1 MLGASFPRGGSVKDD
16 FNEASKAMKKKP
28 DLLVV
33 LVLVLGLGVLA
44 STYTQGQP
52 DPEVV
57 AKQFSIR

>member
-1 MLGASFPRGGSVKDD
+1 
-16 FNEASKAMKKKP
+16 MKKKP

-33 LVLVLGLGVLA
+33 LMLVLGLGVLA
-44 STYTQGQP
+44 SSYTQGQP